1 MNKILIAILCFGL
14 QTVASAQKAV
24 GPFFEPGFPFYQTQ
38 VDITNM
44 PDSPADN
51 FVVRGIV
58 IPVGSDYALAFDQ
71 DMLRV
76 AGLWRIS
83 PGNPLVTLV
92 NMAQT
97 SYSVPNRK
105 CGPSHSKPTGDVL
118 FASGLKPG
126 VATDLRQLAK
136 DPRLPNA
143 NKDFGRGP
151 LPSENG
157 RFEGIEL
164 IGEKAVLTYRIGQT
178 WIREWHDVQTT
189 PDQTVIFRHLEIAPH
204 TSPLHFS
211 CGAFDWTL
219 NHRQVAKRKTPNGA
233 FLSIRTNSDSFV
245 LGANGGVLIAT
256 LAPQAELQRVSIAME
271 ISGRSG
277 TDIPTA
283 ATPPLVDKSV
293 SRRWPVIVTT
303 AVALNQ
309 VKANGLALDR
319 IVLPETNPWGR
330 RVRCADVGFLS
341 ADRAALVTY
350 DGDVWFI
357 DGLDNPSLSTV
368 RWSRFAS
375 GLHEPLAIAIAD
387 GVVQVAT
394 KNGLVRLYDGD
405 GDGEADWYEN
415 FSDSMRQSQ
424 STRSF
429 PLDMDIG
436 PDGSTYV
443 SAGGIALGGG
453 GTPFAGG
460 VARIS
465 PDGRTVELISEGG
478 REPYVTVH
486 PTTGLITGTD
496 QQGNYIPSSV
506 CYLIR
511 PGSHFGF
518 GLENPPRLTPP
529 LAWIPHTEDNSSASH
544 VWLTGGKFGRFNEKL
559 LHLSY
564 GSGGLFLIC
573 PDLAAPIPQAAV
585 IPLGFDTR
593 VPLLQGRMHPSGG
606 SVFLTGFKIYDS
618 RALNQWGLARVR
630 PSGAPITSAVN
641 ARSCTDGVILEFA
654 APLAPESVKPEQII
668 AHAWSYKRSSSYGSG
683 RYRRDGSA
691 GMDPVGVSQTVLS
704 EDRRSVFVHL
714 PDVSATMQ
722 LEVRHSFKFEDG
734 LSSEGATYFTIHQLQ
749 KLDLQSA
756 GFSNVDLGKI
766 SIVATHRIEGPASA
780 ELGEKLSV
788 AMGCIACHS
797 IDGSRE
803 GRTGP
808 TWKGL
813 FGSDRALTDGSIES
827 ANEFYLRDSILN
839 PQKKVVKGYEPAMAS
854 YKGVLTDEQIDSL
867 ILYIRTLK

>member
-1 MNKILIAILCFGL
+1 MNKILIAIFCLGLCDAAL
-14 QTVASAQKAV
+14 AQEPL

-38 VDITNM
+38 VDLTSI
-44 PDSPADN
+44 PDSPEDN
-51 FVVRGIV
+51 FAVRGIV
-58 IPVGSDYALAFDQ
+58 LPLGAEHVIAFDQ
-71 DMLRV
+71 DLLRV
-76 AGLWRIS
+76 AGIWRIPEGES
-83 PGNPLVTLV
+83 LVTLV

-105 CGPSHSKPTGDVL
+105 CGPKHSKPTGDVL
-118 FASGLKPG
+118 FASELKPG
-126 VATDLRQLAK
+126 VATDARQLAK
-136 DPRLPNA
+136 DPRTPNP
-143 NKDFGRGP
+143 NKDLGRGP
-151 LPSENG
+151 LSFKDG

-164 IGEKAVLTYRIGQT
+164 IGEKAVLTYRAGET
-178 WIREWHDVQTT
+178 LIREWHEIKAA
-189 PDQTVIFRHLEIAPH
+189 PEHTVIFRHLEIAPH
-204 TSPLHFS
+204 TAPVHFS
-211 CGAFDWTL
+211 CGAFDWSL
-219 NHRQVAKRKTPNGA
+219 DHRQRASRKAQNGQL
-233 FLSIRTNSDSFV
+233 LSIRTNSDSLV
-245 LGANGGVLIAT
+245 LGTDSGALVASF
-256 LAPQAELQRVSIAME
+256 APQTELRRVSIALE
-271 ISGRSG
+271 ISGRPKKD
-277 TDIPTA
+277 TPLA
-283 ATPPLVDKSV
+283 ATPPLGDKRA
-293 SRRWPVIVTT
+293 SRRWPVILTT
-303 AVALNQ
+303 EVALNQ

-319 IVLPETNPWGR
+319 VVLPETNPWGR
-330 RVRCADVGFLS
+330 RVRSADVGFLS

-357 DGLDNPSLSTV
+357 DGLGDPSLATV

-375 GLHEPLAIAIAD
+375 GLHESLAIAIAN

-394 KNGLVRLYDGD
+394 KNGLVRLYDRD

-415 FSDSMRQSQ
+415 FSDAMRQSQ

-465 PDGRTVELISEGG
+465 HDGRTAELISEGG

-486 PTTGLITGTD
+486 PATGFITGTD

-506 CYLIR
+506 CYSIR
-511 PGSHFGF
+511 PGDQFGF
-518 GLENPPRLTPP
+518 GVEQPRKLTPP

-544 VWLTGGKFGRFNEKL
+544 VWLTGGQFGKFNEKL

-564 GSGGLFLIC
+564 GNGGLFLIC
-573 PDLAAPIPQAAV
+573 PDLASPIPQAAV

-618 RALNQWGLARVR
+618 RAFNQWGLARVH

-641 ARSCTDGVILEFA
+641 ARSCAEGVILEFA
-654 APLAPESVKPEQII
+654 TPLEPASVKPEKII
-668 AHAWSYKRSSSYGSG
+668 AQAWNYKRSSAYGSG
-683 RYRRDGSA
+683 RYRKDGSA

-714 PDVSATMQ
+714 PETSPTMQ
-722 LEVRHSFKFEDG
+722 LEVRHSFKFENG
-734 LSSEGATYFTIHQLQ
+734 LNSEGATYFTIHQLQ
-749 KLDLQSA
+749 KIELASA
-756 GFSNVDLGKI
+756 GFANVDLSKT
-766 SIVATHRIEGPASA
+766 SIVATHRTEGPASA

-788 AMGCIACHS
+788 SMGCTACHS
-797 IDGSRE
+797 VDGSRE

-808 TWKGL
+808 TWRGL

-839 PQKKVVKGYEPAMAS
+839 PQKKVVKGFEPAMAS
-854 YKGVLTDEQIDSL
+854 YKGVLTGEQIDSL
-867 ILYIRTLK
+867 ILYIRNLK